1 MTRLADDLRGLFP
14 SVNDILAA
22 AIILA
27 TYVIRLV
34 ATTTPTRP
42 PWWLSVMTDFI
53 LPGLA
58 AAWLFVI
65 AMYAAYV
72 ALGEP

>member
-1 MTRLADDLRGLFP
+1 MRDSLAGFLP
-14 SVNDILAA
+14 SVNDLLAA
-22 AIILA
+22 VVIIFVYAVRMVEASHA
-27 TYVIRLV
+27 TAAPI
-34 ATTTPTRP
+34 
-42 PWWLSVMTDFI
+42 WLSLMADFI

-58 AAWLFVI
+58 GAWIWVM